1 MIDFKEIVGHTKPKQ
16 ILKNRI
22 KNEKI
27 GHSYLFVGNEGI
39 GKKLTAIAFSK
50 AINCKNISEEQ
61 DPCNK
66 CSSCQQIEKN
76 SSADFSIIS
85 PVDSVIKIEKIREV
99 KSNIY
104 LHPLTNKKK
113 IYIFD
118 NAEKMTTQ
126 ASNSLLKILEEPPE
140 YAILILVTS
149 APDKILPT
157 IISRCCRLVFK
168 PLEINQQKKIIS
180 GNSSIDEKQLD
191 NLIKLSHGSPGMALD
206 LMRNQDKIKIKDNYI
221 ESLVKIKPE
230 ELSNYIFSSEKIFP
244 DITNNFQDF
253 VEMMVLWFRDTL
265 LVKMNIDENQLFFQ
279 DKIESIRQYAQWFKK
294 DKIILI
300 LEYLAT
306 IPEELEKHVNQN
318 ILLENFFI
326 RLGD

>member
-85 PVDSVIKIEKIREV
+85 PVDSVIKIEKIREI

-140 YAILILVTS
+140 YAILI
-149 APDKILPT
+149 
-157 IISRCCRLVFK
+157 
-168 PLEINQQKKIIS
+168 
-180 GNSSIDEKQLD
+180 
-191 NLIKLSHGSPGMALD
+191 
-206 LMRNQDKIKIKDNYI
+206 
-221 ESLVKIKPE
+221 
-230 ELSNYIFSSEKIFP
+230 
-244 DITNNFQDF
+244 
-253 VEMMVLWFRDTL
+253 
-265 LVKMNIDENQLFFQ
+265 
-279 DKIESIRQYAQWFKK
+279 
-294 DKIILI
+294 
-300 LEYLAT
+300 
-306 IPEELEKHVNQN
+306 
-318 ILLENFFI
+318 
-326 RLGD
+326 